1 MSEIKILFTIVMF
14 YHHYIKQNLKVE
26 QMFNSSNSFQEL
38 LKKTVLKHQGNGMNL
53 LHTLED
59 VHEYTRSKQVNVT
72 ILTASRDYVSLYVSS

>member
-1 MSEIKILFTIVMF
+1 MSEFKILFTIVMF

-38 LKKTVLKHQGNGMNL
+38 PKKTVLRHQGNWMNL

-59 VHEYTRSKQVNVT
+59 VHEYARSKQVNAT
-72 ILTASRDYVSLYVSS
+72 ILTASREYMSLYVSS